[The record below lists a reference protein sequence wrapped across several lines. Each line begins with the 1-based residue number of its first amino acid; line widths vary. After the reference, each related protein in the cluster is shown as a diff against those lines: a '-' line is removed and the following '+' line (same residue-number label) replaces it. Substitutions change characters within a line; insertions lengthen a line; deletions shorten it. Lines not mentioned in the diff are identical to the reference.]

1 MGLGL
6 LGALQGVGKGM
17 SQFGNA
23 LFTEEMEKQRRKE
36 LEKIRDSDYR
46 RGRADQLTDQKTV
59 RSYQLADQQTGF
71 DRDDT
76 VIDER
81 NTREDANYTRD
92 RADALTDD
100 VRRRTEQLADVSEAR
115 GWQKEDRENLFVD
128 YQIDDTGSIIGLTA
142 VGGSKEV
149 GKLANMNPILGEA
162 LDAYQYTIRQI
173 DMIGATREDDP
184 DLFNSLDTYSNIM
197 NAGFASSAEN
207 MGMNISQPMP
217 TEEAV
222 DLGRLLFNG
231 QDEVN
236 DNGTIRS
243 GQELEDARL
252 NFKRMY
258 PSLFDLF
265 QLPK

>member
-1 MGLGL
+1 
-6 LGALQGVGKGM
+6 
-17 SQFGNA
+17 
-23 LFTEEMEKQRRKE
+23 
-36 LEKIRDSDYR
+36 
-46 RGRADQLTDQKTV
+46 
-59 RSYQLADQQTGF
+59 
-71 DRDDT
+71 
-76 VIDER
+76 
-81 NTREDANYTRD
+81 
-92 RADALTDD
+92 
-100 VRRRTEQLADVSEAR
+100 
-115 GWQKEDRENLFVD
+115 
-128 YQIDDTGSIIGLTA
+128 
-142 VGGSKEV
+142 
-149 GKLANMNPILGEA
+149 
-162 LDAYQYTIRQI
+162 
-173 DMIGATREDDP
+173 
-184 DLFNSLDTYSNIM
+184 
-197 NAGFASSAEN
+197 